1 MGAAFLSVNLVVVT
15 LFYQKA
21 ESLSFFYLRN
31 LLYLIQMDDSWPD
44 DTVKTGDPLSPKIL
58 RRNNPPEKSGG
69 LFIWRLCLSHG
80 S

>member
-31 LLYLIQMDDSWPD
+31 LLYLILLYQKDQ
-44 DTVKTGDPLSPKIL
+44 TAGHKNQVQVHRIFGCKT
-58 RRNNPPEKSGG
+58 N
-69 LFIWRLCLSHG
+69 
-80 S
+80 